1 LFVLLESLSWQHR
14 PQFIVNTLSGGPGSS
29 SQLFTS
35 LRCRMAP
42 AHLGVGIAEDDRSE
56 SSSVKSE
63 ASSASLLDSSESER
77 AASESPAESGNP
89 FKPVDPR
96 FTLHLNLLGGN
107 TGNSESVEVSTTPIF
122 TEQVRQFA
130 IEQNVLRTAAITTG
144 KLRDLAI
151 NQDTPKHSR
160 TPSPAEQPGASAPS
174 LLFDFGFKQNPSG
187 SITAPAGGLFDS
199 SHLPK
204 SKLFDFTPKDT
215 LGTPPKTGES
225 IFNFFPKQDTS
236 SVARAPVQDTLGTSG
251 PPAKKHPSTAKSA
264 PQKGSS
270 GEDLEPQNDPSTP
283 EPFTQYGLLA
293 GDVGRLSLAHE
304 AKADGEPPPD
314 PRLFYNIA
322 APSSVFICGSQ
333 GSGKS
338 HTLGCLLE
346 NCLVPSVANSLPRPL
361 TGIVFH
367 YDTFTSDTSGSA
379 CEAAY
384 LSSAKGVSVRVL
396 CAPTNIGHIKVGSS
410 CS

>member
-1 LFVLLESLSWQHR
+1 
-14 PQFIVNTLSGGPGSS
+14 
-29 SQLFTS
+29 
-35 LRCRMAP
+35 M
-42 AHLGVGIAEDDRSE
+42 AHLD
-56 SSSVKSE
+56 
-63 ASSASLLDSSESER
+63 
-77 AASESPAESGNP
+77 
-89 FKPVDPR
+89 
-96 FTLHLNLLGGN
+96 LLGGN

-130 IEQNVLRTAAITTG
+130 IEQNVLRTACIPTE
-144 KLRDLAI
+144 KLQNLAI
-151 NQDTPKHSR
+151 DRDTPDHSR
-160 TPSPAEQPGASAPS
+160 TPSPAEQPGTSAPP
-174 LLFDFGFKQNPSG
+174 LHFDFGFKQKSSG
-187 SITAPAGGLFDS
+187 AATAPAGSLFDF
-199 SHLPK
+199 SHVPK
-204 SKLFDFTPKDT
+204 SQLFDFTPQDG
-215 LGTPPKTGES
+215 LISTPLKTGES
-225 IFNFFPKQDTS
+225 IFNFFPKQNASSGSRKPIQNTTS
-236 SVARAPVQDTLGTSG
+236 TSD
-251 PPAKKHPSTAKSA
+251 PPASKHPSTTRSVT
-264 PQKGSS
+264 QNSS
-270 GEDLEPQNDPSTP
+270 SQEDLKPQNDPSTP

-293 GDVGRLSLAHE
+293 GDVGGLSLANE
-304 AKADGEPPPD
+304 AKANGEPAPD

-346 NCLVPSVANSLPRPL
+346 NCLVPSMANSLPRPL

-396 CAPTNIGHIKVGSS
+396 CAPTNVGHIKVGS